1 MNRRQLLH
9 AGFAAL
15 GALAAGPLPAVP
27 ARAASRAQ
35 PRLNVRTIG
44 TGPDLILIPG
54 LTSGPAVW
62 AGLVRALPG
71 HRIHLVH
78 VAGFAGL
85 PAGGNA
91 RGPVLDGLVA
101 ELAGHAR
108 AARLRAPAVIGHS
121 MGGLLA
127 LMLAARHPALVGRVM
142 AVDIVPAPARA
153 LGIDPGLGPVARGLV
168 QLMQASPD
176 GRQALAGLVTD
187 LGGGRAGLNGSDP
200 DVVARATGELAAL
213 DLTPLLPRI
222 TAPLT
227 IVHAVPADAA
237 AAASV
242 RTAYRTAYRAAPGAR
257 IIPVG
262 PSGHMVM
269 LDQPAR
275 FAAEVRAFLAR

>member
-9 AGFAAL
+9 AGLA
-15 GALAAGPLPAVP
+15 ALAALAAAPAGG
-27 ARAASRAQ
+27 AAPVR
-35 PRLNVRTIG
+35 RLTVRMVG

-54 LTSGPAVW
+54 LTNGPSVW
-62 AGLVRALPG
+62 SGLVRALPG

-85 PAGGNA
+85 AAGGNA
-91 RGPVLDGLVA
+91 RGPMLDGLVA
-101 ELAGHAR
+101 ELAGYV
-108 AARLRAPAVIGHS
+108 AAAGLRGPAVIGHS
-121 MGGLLA
+121 MGGLIA
-127 LMLAARHPALVGRVM
+127 LMLAARHPARIGRVM
-142 AVDIVPAPARA
+142 AVDILPAPART
-153 LGIDPGLGPVARGLV
+153 LGLDPGLGPVARGLV

-200 DVVARATGELAAL
+200 DVVARAAGELAAL

-222 TAPLT
+222 AAPLT
-227 IVHAVPADAA
+227 VVHAVPADPV

-242 RTAYRTAYRAAPGAR
+242 RASYRAGYRAAPRAR
-257 IIPVG
+257 LIPLG

-269 LDQPAR
+269 HDQPAR